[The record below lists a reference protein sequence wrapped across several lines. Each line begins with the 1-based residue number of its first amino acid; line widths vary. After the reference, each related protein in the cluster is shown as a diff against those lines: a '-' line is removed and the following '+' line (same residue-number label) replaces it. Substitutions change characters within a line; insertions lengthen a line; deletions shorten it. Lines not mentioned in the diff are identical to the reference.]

1 MDKNDYAF
9 YQDQKGPRQGKCT
22 NAVETLA
29 ESDLNF
35 IKKVTSKEK
44 DVPSTSSINFDS
56 TFDMTEIGSDTSES
70 EESSSASSINVLFSN
85 QQIEQNRSFLR
96 EVAVTCERFG
106 ISDRAGAAIATATL
120 KAFGI
125 ATDANKTNVIDR
137 SKLRRERQKYREEI
151 QKDEELQFGAV
162 DGIYIDGRKDATII
176 SVKQGYSYHRK
187 TIIEEHYVLVGEPYE
202 FYSTHVTPTNGTGK
216 QIAQAIYNALEK
228 ISMNDRL

>member
-22 NAVETLA
+22 NAVEKLA
-29 ESDLNF
+29 ESDLNL

-56 TFDMTEIGSDTSES
+56 TSDMAMTEIGSDTSES

-85 QQIEQNRSFLR
+85 QQIEQNRSSLE

-125 ATDANKTNVIDR
+125 AIDTNKTNVIDC
-137 SKLRRERQKYREEI
+137 SKLRKERQKYRGNS
-151 QKDEELQFGAV
+151 K
-162 DGIYIDGRKDATII
+162 R
-176 SVKQGYSYHRK
+176 
-187 TIIEEHYVLVGEPYE
+187 
-202 FYSTHVTPTNGTGK
+202 
-216 QIAQAIYNALEK
+216 
-228 ISMNDRL
+228 

>member
-9 YQDQKGPRQGKCT
+9 YEDQKGPRQGKWT
-22 NAVETLA
+22 NAVEKLA

-56 TFDMTEIGSDTSES
+56 VFDMTMTKIGSDTSES
-70 EESSSASSINVLFSN
+70 EESFSATSINVLFSN
-85 QQIEQNRSFLR
+85 QLIEQNRSSIR

-125 ATDANKTNVIDR
+125 VTDTNKTNVIVR
-137 SKLRRERQKYREEI
+137 SELRRERQKYREEI

-162 DGIYIDGRKDATII
+162 NGIYIDGRKDATII
-176 SVKQGYSYHRK
+176 SVKQGNSYYRK

-202 FYSTHVTPTNGTGK
+202 FYITLVTPINGTGT
-216 QIAQAIYNALEK
+216 QINCSSDI
-228 ISMNDRL
+228 